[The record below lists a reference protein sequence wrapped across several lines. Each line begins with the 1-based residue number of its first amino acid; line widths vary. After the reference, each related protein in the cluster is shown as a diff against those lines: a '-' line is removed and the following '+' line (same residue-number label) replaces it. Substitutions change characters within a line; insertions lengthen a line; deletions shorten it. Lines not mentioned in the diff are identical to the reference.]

1 MDSRLNFP
9 IPGDSSLFINVG
21 RKHYDNHSDRM
32 HRILL
37 PEKYAANQPN
47 RVPREYSVPPPH
59 LVRHTSERIFENREQ
74 INEDVRKIFA
84 KETSLR
90 EKIEDELDKMRRSM
104 DRQKR
109 SVILP
114 AAKEKE
120 RVEEVKEKVVP
131 SSSGKV
137 ERASSPKLGSLFSL
151 TPAVSIKVESKTK
164 SSGPHLLYNP

>member
-21 RKHYDNHSDRM
+21 RKHYANHSDRM
-32 HRILL
+32 LRIIL
-37 PEKYAANQPN
+37 PEKYATNQPN
-47 RVPREYSVPPPH
+47 RIPRESSVPPPH
-59 LVRHTSERIFENREQ
+59 LTRHTSERIFENREQ

-114 AAKEKE
+114 VVKEKE
-120 RVEEVKEKVVP
+120 RVEEVREKVAP
-131 SSSGKV
+131 LSSGKV
-137 ERASSPKLGSLFSL
+137 ETESSPKLSTLFSL
-151 TPAVSIKVESKTK
+151 TPAVSIKVESKAK
-164 SSGPHLLYNP
+164 PSGPRLLYNP